1 MAGTG
6 CGGGGGFGGD
16 KESVPANGGEFL
28 LKLLQNPPHHPPP
41 PQAQLTTPPSHDPAV
56 ATFGPS
62 IPVAL
67 APFPPWLHQHHHNSP
82 PPFAPHN
89 FFVQN
94 PNVNPASVPLFN
106 SASPPGFMQGIKQQ
120 HDLQFGINSRS
131 EDVRNLGVLV
141 PNRSPSSA
149 QQQGQKGIVFGSL
162 RGNECVINGSASEDL
177 LISEHLKGKMRMPIP
192 IPEEGREVNLPST
205 RRLKGVEVE
214 NQLNPINFGRE
225 WRGNF
230 GLSRV
235 HDRSGSNSND
245 AVNNGRQG
253 NNGHSSGAMPPPGFS
268 GKQMGGVNREYA
280 NRRIFEQTEE
290 RGRNSSVA
298 ARHQGDKND
307 SLMDRRF
314 VIKNEKINGDRRRV
328 ADQLDFPGPLP
339 GNYLHSVSA
348 SDVEESMMEL
358 HRDDSDRWGTKG
370 IVMEERMRDDH
381 KGHSDLDDLEEQFAD
396 FLDIEDESG
405 GKESINNK
413 RNGTRDKVIAICQT
427 QMLLLHP
434 PPFPTILVTCFALS
448 FICKSFLHFSRV
460 LNAYTESFK

>member
-1 MAGTG
+1 MEKAGAG
-6 CGGGGGFGGD
+6 CGGGGGGGGFGGD
-16 KESVPANGGEFL
+16 KESVPADGGEFL
-28 LKLLQNPPHHPPP
+28 LRLLQNPPHHPPP
-41 PQAQLTTPPSHDPAV
+41 PQKQLTPQPPPSHDPAV
-56 ATFGPS
+56 AAFGPS

-94 PNVNPASVPLFN
+94 PNVNPVSVPPFN

-131 EDVRNLGVLV
+131 EDVRNLGVLE
-141 PNRSPSSA
+141 PNHNPSSA
-149 QQQGQKGIVFGSL
+149 QQQEQKGIVFGSL
-162 RGNECVINGSASEDL
+162 RGNECIINGSASENL
-177 LISEHLKGKMRMPIP
+177 LSSEHLKGKMRMPISMP
-192 IPEEGREVNLPST
+192 KEGREVNLPRT
-205 RRLKGVEVE
+205 RRSDGVEVE
-214 NQLNPINFGRE
+214 DQLNPVNFGRE
-225 WRGNF
+225 WLGNF
-230 GLSRV
+230 SLSRV
-235 HDRSGSNSND
+235 HDSSGSNSND
-245 AVNNGRQG
+245 ALNYGRQG

-280 NRRIFEQTEE
+280 NRRIFEQTGE

-298 ARHQGDKND
+298 ASHQGDKNG

-314 VIKNEKINGDRRRV
+314 VIMNEKINGDRRRV

-358 HRDDSDRWGTKG
+358 HRDDSDRWGRTG
-370 IVMEERMRDDH
+370 IGMEEKMRDNH
-381 KGHSDLDDLEEQFAD
+381 KGHSDLDDLEEQLAN
-396 FLDIEDESG
+396 FLDLEDESG

-413 RNGTRDKVIAICQT
+413 RKGTRDKVISIC
-427 QMLLLHP
+427 LLDFL
-434 PPFPTILVTCFALS
+434 LS
-448 FICKSFLHFSRV
+448 C
-460 LNAYTESFK
+460 YTSSC